1 MEKDRQ
7 LYPLRFIAEETEKI
21 WGTEKREI
29 ADLGFADSVVAEG
42 WLAGNTIGEIMET
55 YLEKIP
61 GEDVYRYYGRQFPI
75 MVKLLDIRDRI
86 SLQVHPDDETAAQ
99 RYDALGKSTLWY
111 IMEASPDAVIYAG
124 FNREVTAQEL
134 YYGCLDGS
142 VEKMLNVIRPKKGD
156 CLLIKPGTVHAAGG
170 GLLVAEIQESS
181 ALDFRLYDWGR
192 EQDPAAGRE
201 THIEE
206 AIDIIDYGTFDDSL
220 YRSAGHRHDGEIA
233 RKLAE
238 TPEFTVTELAVT
250 DPLHIYTEKFGR
262 FIIYVCTEG
271 EVSIQVPGSDGKTSN
286 HYLKKGETILIPAS
300 MPDFFIVPADRD
312 SILLEAMV
320 ERRAE
325 DDDAYSPEDEEPDGD
340 WHDEDCGCGHD
351 EDCGC
356 GHHGHGHDC
365 RCGHGH

>member
-1 MEKDRQ
+1 MEKDKK
-7 LYPLRFIAEETEKI
+7 LYPLKFIPETTEKI
-21 WGTEKREI
+21 WGTEIMAI
-29 ADLGFADSVVAEG
+29 ADLGFADSVVEAG
-42 WLAGNTIGEIMET
+42 WLAGNTIGDIMET

-61 GEDVYRYYGRQFPI
+61 GEDVYRYYGRQFPV
-75 MVKLLDIRDRI
+75 MVKFLNIEDKI
-86 SLQVHPDDETAAQ
+86 SLQVHPDDETAEQ

-134 YYGCLDGS
+134 YYGCMDGS
-142 VEKMLNVIRPKKGD
+142 VEGMLNVIRPKKGD
-156 CLLIKPGTVHAAGG
+156 CLYIKPGTVHAAGG

-206 AIDIIDYGTFDDSL
+206 AIDIIDYGRFDESC
-220 YRSAGHRHDGEIA
+220 YRPAGHRHKGEIA

-238 TPEFTVTELAVT
+238 IPEFTVTELAVT

-262 FIIYVCTEG
+262 FILYVCTGG
-271 EVSIQVPGSDGKTSN
+271 EVSVQVSGDGGRTENYS
-286 HYLKKGETILIPAS
+286 LKKGETILIPAS
-300 MPDFFIVPADRD
+300 MPDFLIVPSDRD
-312 SILLEAMV
+312 SILLEVTV

-325 DDDAYSPEDEEPDGD
+325 DDDEYSPEDGETDGD
-340 WHDEDCGCGHD
+340 GHD
-351 EDCGC
+351 DGCGC
-356 GHHGHGHDC
+356 GHHEHGHDC